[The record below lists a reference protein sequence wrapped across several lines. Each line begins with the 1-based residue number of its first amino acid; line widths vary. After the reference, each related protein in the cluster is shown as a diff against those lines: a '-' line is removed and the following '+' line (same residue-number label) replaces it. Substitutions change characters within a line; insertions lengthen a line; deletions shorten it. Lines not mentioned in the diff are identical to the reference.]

1 MARVVPSQVV
11 ELIDQMF
18 PQAKE
23 ENQKTFGLEII
34 HLPMLMTS

>member
-18 PQAKE
+18 PQAKDE
-23 ENQKTFGLEII
+23 KWNSIL
-34 HLPMLMTS
+34 